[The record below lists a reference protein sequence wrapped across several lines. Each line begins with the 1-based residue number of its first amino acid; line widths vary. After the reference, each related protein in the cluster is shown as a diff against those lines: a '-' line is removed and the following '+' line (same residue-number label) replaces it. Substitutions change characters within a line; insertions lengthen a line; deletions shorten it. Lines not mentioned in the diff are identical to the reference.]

1 MRVARL
7 ARGASRQDRYMASK
21 GVQESWR
28 DFLPLSVICVAG
40 ILLAAGAFFVV
51 RDYYQTREQQ
61 RFRRDATYY
70 VTSLKDDVARHVSSL
85 AAIRAFVTA
94 SRGVSRWEFSAFA
107 QQILAQNLGF
117 RAVLWVP
124 RVTKLD
130 RVTYE
135 TTCKRTD
142 FTA

>member
-1 MRVARL
+1 MT
-7 ARGASRQDRYMASK
+7 SD
-21 GVQESWR
+21 GVQESWK
-28 DFLPLSVICVAG
+28 DFLALSAICVAG
-40 ILLAAGAFFVV
+40 VLLAAGAFFFV
-51 RDYYQTREQQ
+51 RGYYQTLEQQ

-70 VTSLKDDVARHVSSL
+70 ATSFKDDVARHVSSL
-85 AAIRAFVTA
+85 AAIRAFVSA